1 MSKIREQSLVPILFI
16 SARDCNMDQV
26 MALEYGA
33 DDFLIK
39 PFSYELLLAKIKS
52 HIRRVYGDYAQSN
65 RARQLKSWELI
76 YYPEALKDELSRKG
90 RSVNCS

>member
-1 MSKIREQSLVPILFI
+1 MVPILFI

-39 PFSYELLLAKIKS
+39 PFSYELLLAKKKVIFGEYMETM
-52 HIRRVYGDYAQSN
+52 H
-65 RARQLKSWELI
+65 RAIVL
-76 YYPEALKDELSRKG
+76 A
-90 RSVNCS
+90 N